1 MGSDP
6 VRTSPNGMFCGTYR
20 IRMEPTASVADG
32 GNVVNIDAQSKTRRH
47 TVPLLGYG
55 Y

>member
-6 VRTSPNGMFCGTYR
+6 VGSGPHGQSCGAHR
-20 IRMEPTASVADG
+20 IRMEPATSVADG
-32 GNVVNIDAQSKTRRH
+32 GNMVNIDAQSKTRRH
-47 TVPLLGYG
+47 IVPFLGYG